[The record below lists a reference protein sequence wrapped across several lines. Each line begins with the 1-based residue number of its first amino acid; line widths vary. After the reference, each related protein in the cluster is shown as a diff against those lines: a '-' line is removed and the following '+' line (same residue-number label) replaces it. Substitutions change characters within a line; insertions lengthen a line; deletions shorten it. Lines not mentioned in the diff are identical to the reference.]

1 MSPSSWV
8 MLRHGESTANREGVY
23 SGWQDV
29 PLTPLGEEQAREA
42 GRVLH
47 DAGVTRI
54 ISSDLQRASATAELA
69 AREAGLTHLA
79 VERFAG
85 LRERHLGAWQGQDR
99 ARLKRAHPDR
109 PLTRWSGAA
118 PGGETLAVLA
128 DRVLS
133 TLAALSPTSGT
144 TLLVA
149 HGGVIRVLL
158 GLLDGTPPD
167 SLWTRRIANASPIP
181 VQVPPGTWGRL
192 HAALPAAPPA
202 ASGLG

>member
-29 PLTPLGEEQAREA
+29 PLTALGEAQAREA
-42 GRVLH
+42 GRVIH
-47 DAGVTRI
+47 GTGVTRI
-54 ISSDLQRASATAELA
+54 ISSDLQRAVATAELA
-69 AREAGLTHLA
+69 ASAAGLTELA
-79 VERFAG
+79 VQRFAG

-99 ARLKRAHPDR
+99 ARLKRANPEG
-109 PLTRWSGAA
+109 PLTQWTGSA
-118 PGGETLAVLA
+118 PGGETLAALA

-133 TLAALSPTSGT
+133 TLAALPPTSGT

-167 SLWTRRIANASPIP
+167 SLWTRRIANASPVP

-192 HAALPAAPPA
+192 HAALATAPPA
-202 ASGLG
+202 PSGLG